1 MTNDD
6 YEVLATILIAVCIA
20 VWAGAA
26 TEIVTWFNAVVFVG
40 E

>member
-1 MTNDD
+1 MNADA
-6 YEVLATILIAVCIA
+6 EVALTILLAVLIA

-26 TEIVTWFNAVVFVG
+26 PEIIAWFNAVVFVG